1 MPEVPRSMSGLIDEA
16 KKLRAELRQAEK
28 AKRASDKYVTA
39 CKWRYGQALAV
50 IHAEAKKKGKGEWKR
65 PWPKLAKT
73 ASGPT
78 KLSRSDSALGLRKRR
93 ESVRCCR
100 ALKLIRK
107 RAKGS
112 DVDDADNRG
121 SSTPQWLFDRCNQLA
136 IEACG
141 EPITLD
147 VAAAEWNHKCER
159 YYTEQDDGRT
169 KPWDAKAVFCNSPY
183 TPDFIESFVRKAIAV
198 VQRGTTTVMLI
209 PSWNYPYMD
218 LCEQH
223 GKIHRVCGPV
233 SFQRPDGT
241 AVALNRGHGTSPLV
255 VVVFGPTIQPG
266 FGTPIR
272 KDQSEESKALVEGVQ
287 SVMAGVPKGG
297 ITARAI
303 LGDGDNRRENDAYY
317 TPLEAITALL
327 SVRDSRA

>member
-1 MPEVPRSMSGLIDEA
+1 MSGLIDEA

-50 IHAEAKKKGKGEWKR
+50 IHAEAEKKGKGEWK
-65 PWPKLAKT
+65 KALAEI
-73 ASGPT
+73 GE
-78 KLSRSDSALGLRKRR
+78 DRKRAD
-93 ESVRCCR
+93 EIIKIGLCFGSAEEAGKCPVSR

-147 VAAAEWNHKCER
+147 VAAAKWNDKCER

-183 TPDFIESFVRKAIAV
+183 TPDFIESFVRKAITV
-198 VQRGTTTVMLI
+198 VQLER
-209 PSWNYPYMD
+209 
-218 LCEQH
+218 
-223 GKIHRVCGPV
+223 
-233 SFQRPDGT
+233 QR
-241 AVALNRGHGTSPLV
+241 
-255 VVVFGPTIQPG
+255 
-266 FGTPIR
+266 
-272 KDQSEESKALVEGVQ
+272 
-287 SVMAGVPKGG
+287 
-297 ITARAI
+297 
-303 LGDGDNRRENDAYY
+303 
-317 TPLEAITALL
+317 
-327 SVRDSRA
+327 